1 MENVVTAIF
10 KVGSQGYQA
19 FSEVKRD
26 PFSESYLISELAL
39 VRKQSGHISLQES
52 VHTGFENTIM
62 GGLMGG
68 LVGVLGGP
76 IGMLL
81 DGGIGFVAG
90 SAADTRDEA
99 RNLTMAEK
107 VTASMND
114 GDVALIALVQ
124 EGDPSSLD
132 LKLKAY
138 NALVIRQDAATIQ
151 DEIDEAARIQ
161 KELAKQVKKDLRAQK
176 SAEWKASI
184 EKRKVR
190 IKQAFD
196 EFKQRLPK

>member
-10 KVGSQGYQA
+10 RVGSQGYQA
-19 FSEVKRD
+19 FSEARRD
-26 PFSESYLISELAL
+26 PFSGSYVISELAL
-39 VRKQSGHISLQES
+39 VRKQGGHISLQES
-52 VHTGFENTIM
+52 VHTGFENTVM
-62 GGLMGG
+62 GGLIGG

-81 DGGIGFVAG
+81 GGTIGLVAG
-90 SAADTRDEA
+90 SAADTRDES
-99 RNLTMAEK
+99 RGVTLAEK

-124 EGDPSSLD
+124 ETDPSSLD
-132 LKLKAY
+132 SRLKAFD
-138 NALVIRQDAATIQ
+138 ALVIRRDAATIQ
-151 DEIDEAARIQ
+151 DEIEEAARIQ

-184 EKRKVR
+184 EKRKER